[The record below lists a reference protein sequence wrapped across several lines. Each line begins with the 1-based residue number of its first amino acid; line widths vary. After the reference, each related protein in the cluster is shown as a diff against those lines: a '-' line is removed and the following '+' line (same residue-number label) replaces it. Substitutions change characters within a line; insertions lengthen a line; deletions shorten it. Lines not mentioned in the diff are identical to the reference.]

1 MLVRLKSVLI
11 LAYLALIVS
20 AKAVLAQ
27 SVGAFLFVVSLM
39 ILSSSS
45 LDSSTITFY
54 FKTVVASVADRIVVV

>member
-27 SVGAFLFVVSLM
+27 SVGAFLFVVSLT

-54 FKTVVASVADRIVVV
+54 FITVVASVPDRIVVV